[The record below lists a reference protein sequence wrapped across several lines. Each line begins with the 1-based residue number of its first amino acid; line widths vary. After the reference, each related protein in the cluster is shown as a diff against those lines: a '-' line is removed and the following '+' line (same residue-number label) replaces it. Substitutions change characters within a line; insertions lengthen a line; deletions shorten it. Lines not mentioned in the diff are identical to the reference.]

1 LLSWV
6 KRKLKRA
13 DPVDRQASEPVKR
26 DQQQNIKASRDC
38 ALAFEALA
46 KALGMSKSDLFEDM
60 VAERFEK
67 ERRRGAKLKISN
79 P

>member
-6 KRKLKRA
+6 KRKLKLVQ
-13 DPVDRQASEPVKR
+13 PVDRQASEPVRRK
-26 DQQQNIKASRDC
+26 QQQNVKVSADC
-38 ALAFEALA
+38 ALAFETLA

-60 VAERFEK
+60 VADRCERA
-67 ERRRGAKLKISN
+67 RRRGLKLKISN